1 MMRAKSVSVPVPN
14 QKKSAPCNVHEA
26 PESANLSVRHH
37 HHQTVAELWN
47 VDVKMD
53 MHDMLITQE
62 RTIGPFVDHHTFDAV
77 LDDSSVRG
85 SLIR

>member
-1 MMRAKSVSVPVPN
+1 MRAKSVSVPVPN
-14 QKKSAPCNVHEA
+14 RKKSAPCNVHEA
-26 PESANLSVRHH
+26 PENANLSVRHH
-37 HHQTVAELWN
+37 HHQTVVELWN

-62 RTIGPFVDHHTFDAV
+62 RITGPFVDHHTFNAV

>member
-1 MMRAKSVSVPVPN
+1 MTRAKSVSAPVPN
-14 QKKSAPCNVHEA
+14 QKKSAPCNVREA

-62 RTIGPFVDHHTFDAV
+62 RITVPY
-77 LDDSSVRG
+77 G
-85 SLIR
+85 SYVV

>member
-1 MMRAKSVSVPVPN
+1 MRDKSVSVPVPN

-26 PESANLSVRHH
+26 PESVNLSVRHH

-62 RTIGPFVDHHTFDAV
+62 GITVPHRTVRMSRHVVQCPS
-77 LDDSSVRG
+77 DDVYG
-85 SLIR
+85 K